1 MLNALKKVLVRS
13 TQAFARGFVWWF
25 EKLGE
30 NPSLSRDPGIV
41 AWQLLAA
48 RGRRE
53 EEAEL
58 PAGEVVEKSNDDDDG
73 AGQGQRRPLMRR
85 AAGGIVRRVSQRRSR
100 LALHQPAFVAARI
113 ANRRALR
120 SPYRWDLGA

>member
-58 PAGEVVEKSNDDDDG
+58 PAGEVVEKSSDDDDG
-73 AGQGQRRPLMRR
+73 KGQRRPLMRR
-85 AAGGIVRRVSQRRSR
+85 AAGGLVRRASLRRSR
-100 LALHQPAFVAARI
+100 GALHQPAFVAARI